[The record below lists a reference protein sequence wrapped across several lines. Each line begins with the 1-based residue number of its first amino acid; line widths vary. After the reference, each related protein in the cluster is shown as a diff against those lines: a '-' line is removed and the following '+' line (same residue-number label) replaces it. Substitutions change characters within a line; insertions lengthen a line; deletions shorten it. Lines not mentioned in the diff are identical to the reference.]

1 MSIADWILASK
12 FGRGWEDEFL
22 EGNLDEGEGKKNIE
36 DGAMDEKE
44 INIEWESERW
54 RKIFWSL
61 KKLEKVKKEKIIEI
75 EIAKDG
81 EVKQTKAEEVR
92 IEKEDTKSYVVMNL
106 EIRERINFCMK
117 PK

>member
-1 MSIADWILASK
+1 M
-12 FGRGWEDEFL
+12 
-22 EGNLDEGEGKKNIE
+22 
-36 DGAMDEKE
+36 
-44 INIEWESERW
+44 
-54 RKIFWSL
+54 